1 MAGRAAQCPVLM
13 RSAPRVASRQP
24 LAVRPSEIDDVFGMV
39 IEADDMLP
47 WSVKG
52 RAPSEV

>member
-1 MAGRAAQCPVLM
+1 M